1 MPDPTYRPATAADAE
16 AVAAIGRTVWD
27 ELAEESGLPGRLTAD
42 GVRSRMEELGE
53 RGGTFVCDEGGRICG
68 FAFVQPDLNHPRQ
81 ASLGVWL
88 MPESRG
94 KGHGREL
101 AVIATEWAR
110 SAGYRSLRGIIP
122 EGNEPALSFFG
133 DFASMAQIVGQGM
146 EYELPL

>member
-1 MPDPTYRPATAADAE
+1 MPDPTYRPATSDDAADIA
-16 AVAAIGRTVWD
+16 AVGAAVWD
-27 ELAEESGLPGRLTAD
+27 ELGSASGLPGPTTAE
-42 GVRSRMEELGE
+42 GVVARMKELGE
-53 RGGTFVCDEGGRICG
+53 RGGTFVCDDGGTIRG
-68 FAFVQPDLNHPRQ
+68 FAFVQPDVNHPRQ

-110 SAGYRSLRGIIP
+110 SAGYRRLRGIIP